1 MPRHVNM
8 HSHIIPRETMNL
20 VGANYLRWDAVDG
33 FAMVKELRLSAT
45 DEDKILGLNAIDLF
59 RL

>member
-1 MPRHVNM
+1 M
-8 HSHIIPRETMNL
+8 HSHIIPRETMSL
-20 VGANYLRWDAVDG
+20 VGDNYLGWDAVDG
-33 FAMVKELRLSAT
+33 FAMVKELQLSAT